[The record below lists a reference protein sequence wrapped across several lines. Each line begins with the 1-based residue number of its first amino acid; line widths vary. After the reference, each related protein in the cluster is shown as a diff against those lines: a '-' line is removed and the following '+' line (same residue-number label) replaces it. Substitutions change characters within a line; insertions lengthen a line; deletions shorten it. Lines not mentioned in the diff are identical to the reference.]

1 MVEVVEKPS
10 FKIEDFDRAG
20 KKPGLSAIVRL
31 KNEEDFA
38 ERALQSIAPFFDEI
52 VVVYNGCTDRTP
64 EIVEHFAAAEPERVK
79 AYHYVP
85 EVFPQGS
92 EMHRRLPADHAS
104 SLVHYYNFALSRAT
118 RRVCAKWDGDM
129 IAAPGPFGALIERI
143 RRARTSPLRRW
154 TSPWCAGFWWF
165 RGVNLVDRDGRVF
178 VLKSHP
184 RAGSRWDTGFWPAGR
199 AHNFKHNP
207 RFEILRTGAT
217 LKSFVGFLFFH
228 VKAMK
233 KDRGAGVYQLERNP
247 GSFYRKYAEEMR
259 DPDVMTFEE
268 YCRIEPAA
276 QSLPDPESL
285 GIRPLNRL

>member
-38 ERALQSIAPFFDEI
+38 ERALNSIAPFFDEI

-64 EIVEHFAAAEPERVK
+64 EMVERFAAAEPKRVK

-154 TSPWCAGFWWF
+154 TSPWGAGFWWF

-199 AHNFKHNP
+199 AHNFKHSP

-233 KDRGAGVYQLERNP
+233 KDRGAGVYQLEKNP
-247 GSFYRKYAEEMR
+247 NSYYRKYADEMR
-259 DPDVMTFEE
+259 APEVMTFEE

-276 QSLPDPESL
+276 RSLPDPESL
-285 GIRPLNRL
+285 GIRSLN